1 MPKQEDSIP
10 RCTNIHGLNSRDESR
25 AMTFVMEI
33 SNQLK
38 SKHMKQRE
46 GMRLKMRRRKGREE
60 NGREGKARH
69 GKARQKG
76 TISILGAFFN
86 TVSVQLGKKLRN

>member
-38 SKHMKQRE
+38 YLLPCVSK
-46 GMRLKMRRRKGREE
+46 GKGRMLLRYDA
-60 NGREGKARH
+60 N
-69 GKARQKG
+69 RQFFAYEVFK
-76 TISILGAFFN
+76 ILLI
-86 TVSVQLGKKLRN
+86 VLHSHRI